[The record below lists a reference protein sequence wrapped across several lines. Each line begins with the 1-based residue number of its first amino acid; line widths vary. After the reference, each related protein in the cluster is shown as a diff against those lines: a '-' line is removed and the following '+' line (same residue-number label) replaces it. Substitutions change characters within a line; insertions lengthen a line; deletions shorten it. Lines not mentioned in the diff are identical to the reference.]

1 MNDAEDVVTGTAEGF
16 DALGNGINNAVN
28 QRDYLSGDIQARKD
42 FFTKVLDGTGD
53 VIDGTVNDAED
64 VVTGTAEGFDALG
77 NGIKN
82 AVNQRD
88 YLAGDIQ
95 ARKDFFTKVLDGAG
109 DVADGVVNDAEDV
122 VTGTAEGFDAL
133 GNGIKNAVNQR
144 DYLTGDIRAR
154 NFFGNILN
162 GAEDIADGVV
172 NDAEDVV
179 TGTAEGFDALGNGI
193 KNAVNQ

>member
-16 DALGNGINNAVN
+16 DALGNGIKNAVN
-28 QRDYLSGDIQARKD
+28 QRDYLAGYIQARKD
-42 FFTKVLDGTGD
+42 FFTKVLDGAGD
-53 VIDGTVNDAED
+53 IVDGTVNDAED

-88 YLAGDIQ
+88 YLAGDIR
-95 ARKDFFTKVLDGAG
+95 ARNFFSNILNGAE

-133 GNGIKNAVNQR
+133 GNGIENAINQ
-144 DYLTGDIRAR
+144 
-154 NFFGNILN
+154 
-162 GAEDIADGVV
+162 
-172 NDAEDVV
+172 
-179 TGTAEGFDALGNGI
+179 
-193 KNAVNQ
+193 